1 MKQLSTLDK
10 FIVFSRS
17 GINFKHMRKVILI
30 LFVFLFPVI
39 LMAQKSPVD
48 ELFDKYSGQ
57 EGFTSVYITSYMF
70 SMFSDLETDDP
81 EFDALIKNLKGI
93 KILATDDSYNGNA
106 NFYNEII
113 AKLPMEQYKEL
124 MVIKEKDQDVKF
136 LVNEKDGK
144 ITELLLIAGGK
155 SDNALISIQGD
166 IDLKNIS
173 KLSKSM
179 NISGLEHL
187 EEIDK

>member
-10 FIVFSRS
+10 IIVFSRS
-17 GINFKHMRKVILI
+17 SINFKHMRKVILI
-30 LFVFLFPVI
+30 LFVILFPVM

-93 KILATDDSYNGNA
+93 KILATDDSYKGNT

-144 ITELLLIAGGK
+144 ITELLLIAGGE

-179 NISGLEHL
+179 NINGLEHL

>member
-1 MKQLSTLDK
+1 MK
-10 FIVFSRS
+10 
-17 GINFKHMRKVILI
+17 KVIVNLI
-30 LFVFLFPVI
+30 I
-39 LMAQKSPVD
+39 LLIPGMLLAQKTPVD
-48 ELFDKYSGQ
+48 ELFDKYSGK

-70 SMFSDLETDDP
+70 SMFTDVETSDP
-81 EFDALIKNLKGI
+81 EFDELMKNLKAI
-93 KILATDDSYNGNA
+93 KILATDETYNGNA
-106 NFYNEII
+106 NFYKEIVD
-113 AKLPMEQYKEL
+113 KLPMDQYKEL

-144 ITELLLIAGGK
+144 IVELLLIAGGK
-155 SDNALISIQGD
+155 DENALISIQGN

-179 NISGLEHL
+179 QIEGLEHL

>member
-1 MKQLSTLDK
+1 
-10 FIVFSRS
+10 
-17 GINFKHMRKVILI
+17 
-30 LFVFLFPVI
+30 
-39 LMAQKSPVD
+39 MAIAQTPVD

-70 SMFSDLETDDP
+70 SMFTDIETNDP
-81 EFDALIKNLKGI
+81 EFDELVKNLKGI
-93 KILATDDSYNGNA
+93 KILATDETYKGNA
-106 NFYNEII
+106 NFYKEII
-113 AKLPMEQYKEL
+113 DKLPMSEYKEL
-124 MVIKEKDQDVKF
+124 MVIKEKDQDIKF

-144 ITELLLIAGGK
+144 IIELLLIAGGK
-155 SDNALISIQGD
+155 DENALISIQGN

-179 NISGLEHL
+179 NINGLEHL